1 LLKQFEKPTSLD
13 FPFVPPMITVTSNMS
28 ELESDTEP
36 LSPAPKTMMG
46 GGGGPGG
53 LMPPNP
59 VGMCYLSPFTMC
71 TRADR
76 TISES
81 NLSSSGYSSM
91 ASPGPSRCG
100 SSNPL
105 YPNEMDEPP
114 GSGHSG
120 AGLSLHV
127 NLMNRRK
134 SAVLPSCKENISN
147 GKCTGS
153 AAAAAG
159 GAKTDR
165 LHSHRPRSDSETF
178 SDDILIES
186 NDEGIGTDHV
196 DEKLDETRLSHRR
209 FDMFLD
215 EEVLIEVEEPPPC
228 TLASTSGACSSN
240 CTAPQMAQL
249 QLPSIV
255 IQIDG
260 CGDKTLSPVSS
271 RSESPLSERAGIGRF
286 SPHFYGRKDQLP
298 FTDSDGLYDFPSSDG
313 KGASFTH
320 QRRSSSKK
328 RERKSS
334 KCSATQSPTK
344 QQLDVPSKESLNT
357 SSTPTSIGHVCNKH
371 CHSHHHPCP
380 AITVTTRK
388 SPKRRLLTR
397 HAVASSS
404 SSSESINSTKELT
417 VRPLPRRL
425 NSPNRE
431 KRPRKQESL
440 SEDEVADSIL
450 RRISPSIVKEE
461 DPPKPKCKINRLR
474 AIGIQIRF
482 LRRLEKSIKTRERI
496 VSPSDSCPEE
506 NTDDMDSPQ
515 ASSPLLQPTSPNKT
529 RLALCRQKR
538 LPSEAYGITAA
549 EMSTSNWKGMDRSL
563 IGDDLASD

>member
-1 LLKQFEKPTSLD
+1 
-13 FPFVPPMITVTSNMS
+13 MS

-36 LSPAPKTMMG
+36 LSPVPKTG
-46 GGGGPGG
+46 VVGG

-71 TRADR
+71 SRADR

-105 YPNEMDEPP
+105 YPHEMDEP

-120 AGLSLHV
+120 PGLSLHV
-127 NLMNRRK
+127 NLLNRRK
-134 SAVLPSCKENISN
+134 SSVLPSCKENISN
-147 GKCTGS
+147 GKCTAPSSGS
-153 AAAAAG
+153 N
-159 GAKTDR
+159 TDR
-165 LHSHRPRSDSETF
+165 LHTHRPRSDSETF

-196 DEKLDETRLSHRR
+196 DEKLDETRLNSRR

-215 EEVLIEVEEPPPC
+215 DEILIEVDEPPS
-228 TLASTSGACSSN
+228 STQLPCSSTMLGGGLSALNANN
-240 CTAPQMAQL
+240 CGPQMAQL

-260 CGDKTLSPVSS
+260 CGEKTLSPVSS

-313 KGASFTH
+313 KGASAHTFSH

-334 KCSATQSPTK
+334 KCSSTQSPTK
-344 QQLDVPSKESLNT
+344 QQLDLPSKESLNT
-357 SSTPTSIGHVCNKH
+357 SSTPSSITHVCNKH

-380 AITVTTRK
+380 AVTVSTRK
-388 SPKRRLLTR
+388 SPKRRTLNR
-397 HAVASSS
+397 HPVETS
-404 SSSESINSTKELT
+404 SSSESLNSAKELT
-417 VRPLPRRL
+417 VRPLPRRKYNLKNFLICVNTESTCIFLFILGL

-440 SEDEVADSIL
+440 SEDEVADVSI
-450 RRISPSIVKEE
+450 
-461 DPPKPKCKINRLR
+461 
-474 AIGIQIRF
+474 
-482 LRRLEKSIKTRERI
+482 
-496 VSPSDSCPEE
+496 E
-506 NTDDMDSPQ
+506 N
-515 ASSPLLQPTSPNKT
+515 
-529 RLALCRQKR
+529 
-538 LPSEAYGITAA
+538 Y
-549 EMSTSNWKGMDRSL
+549 
-563 IGDDLASD
+563 

>member
-1 LLKQFEKPTSLD
+1 MCACVCNSRLLKQFEKPTSLD
-13 FPFVPPMITVTSNMS
+13 FPFAPPMITVTSNMS

-36 LSPAPKTMMG
+36 LSPAPKTG
-46 GGGGPGG
+46 VVGG

-105 YPNEMDEPP
+105 YPNEMDEP

-127 NLMNRRK
+127 NLLNRRK
-134 SAVLPSCKENISN
+134 SSVLPSCKENITN
-147 GKCTGS
+147 GKCTG
-153 AAAAAG
+153 AAG

-196 DEKLDETRLSHRR
+196 DEKLDETRLSSRR

-215 EEVLIEVEEPPPC
+215 DEVLIEVEEPPPC
-228 TLASTSGACSSN
+228 TLPSTSSMLGNNTLTSS
-240 CTAPQMAQL
+240 CVPQMAQL

-260 CGDKTLSPVSS
+260 SGDKTLSPVSS
-271 RSESPLSERAGIGRF
+271 RSESPLSERAGMGRF

-313 KGASFTH
+313 KGTSAQSFSH

-328 RERKSS
+328 RDRKAS
-334 KCSATQSPTK
+334 KCSTTQSPTK
-344 QQLDVPSKESLNT
+344 LQLDVPSKESLNT
-357 SSTPTSIGHVCNKH
+357 SSTPSSTGHICNKH

-380 AITVTTRK
+380 AATVSTRK
-388 SPKRRLLTR
+388 SPKRRLMNR
-397 HAVASSS
+397 HPVASSS
-404 SSSESINSTKELT
+404 SSSESLNSTKELT
-417 VRPLPRRL
+417 VRPLPRR
-425 NSPNRE
+425 
-431 KRPRKQESL
+431 
-440 SEDEVADSIL
+440 
-450 RRISPSIVKEE
+450 
-461 DPPKPKCKINRLR
+461 KCDYTIY
-474 AIGIQIRF
+474 IFI
-482 LRRLEKSIKTRERI
+482 
-496 VSPSDSCPEE
+496 
-506 NTDDMDSPQ
+506 
-515 ASSPLLQPTSPNKT
+515 
-529 RLALCRQKR
+529 
-538 LPSEAYGITAA
+538 
-549 EMSTSNWKGMDRSL
+549 
-563 IGDDLASD
+563 